1 MKKSMKKLG
10 VVLSLAACM
19 GMMVTGCGGQKSDGR
34 GRCG

>member
-19 GMMVTGCGGQKSDGR
+19 GMMVTGCGGQKK
-34 GRCG
+34 